1 MLVEINLLPKKETRN
16 FSLVVAIGAI
26 LLLFIIGGI
35 YILLSGQSLNNKISS
50 FTQQI
55 QTTEQLIAIE
65 QQKLTDFQSSN
76 SLQELEKA
84 VVWSEDYP
92 IKSVNVLRELT
103 ALLPERGFIQ
113 NYSYNETGDIQL
125 SVQFD
130 TNREAAYFLKSLLE
144 SVWISDAK
152 LNSISTVNLQT
163 DTIEPETLFNS
174 YMPRYVGEFTIS
186 LNKAKFKEINEEDSE
201 LASDEE
207 GGAQP

>member
-26 LLLFIIGGI
+26 LLLFIIGGT
-35 YILLSGQSLNNKISS
+35 YILLSGQTLKNKITSY
-50 FTQQI
+50 TQQI

-84 VVWSEDYP
+84 VAWSEDYP

-113 NYSYNETGDIQL
+113 NYSYNETGNVQL

-130 TNREAAYFLKSLLE
+130 TNREAAYFLKSLIE
-144 SVWISDAK
+144 SVWITDAK
-152 LNSISTVNLQT
+152 LNSISTVNIQM
-163 DTIEPETLFNS
+163 DTSETEILNKP
-174 YMPRYVGEFTIS
+174 YMPRYVGEFTIV
-186 LNKAKFKEINEEDSE
+186 LNKAEFKKMTEKDSK
-201 LASDEE
+201 LSSDEE
-207 GGAQP
+207 GGNQP